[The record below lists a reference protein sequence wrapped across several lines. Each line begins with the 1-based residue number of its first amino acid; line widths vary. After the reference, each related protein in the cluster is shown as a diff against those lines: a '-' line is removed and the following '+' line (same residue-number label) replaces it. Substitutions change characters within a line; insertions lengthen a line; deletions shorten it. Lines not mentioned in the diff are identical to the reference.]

1 MKLSDVHK
9 QTSKIIKWVVILLG
23 VLLSIIFLLL
33 ISDVIKAD
41 LSWDDG
47 TRLSPVL
54 ALFLLGTGILV
65 SAYCVVF
72 TCVAVIKLIFLSN
85 KKIEEG

>member
-1 MKLSDVHK
+1 LKLSDAHK
-9 QTSKIIKWVVILLG
+9 QTLKIIKWVVIPLG

-33 ISDVIKAD
+33 ISGVIKAD

-65 SAYCVVF
+65 SVYSVVF
-72 TCVAVIKLIFLSN
+72 TCVAVIKLIFPSN
-85 KKIEEG
+85 KKIEES